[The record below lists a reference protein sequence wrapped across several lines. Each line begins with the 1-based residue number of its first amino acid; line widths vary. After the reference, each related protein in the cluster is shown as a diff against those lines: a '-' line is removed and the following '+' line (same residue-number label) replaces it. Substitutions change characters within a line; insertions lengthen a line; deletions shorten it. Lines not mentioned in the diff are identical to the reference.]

1 MKDLQDLKGATCE
14 IASTGQEAVD
24 LFTSSA
30 CGHFDAIL
38 MDIRMPDMDGY
49 EATKRIRQSKH
60 PDHASIMIIATTA
73 NAFADDVKTTLASG
87 MNGHLSKPVDLDTLC
102 ALLQSMQL

>member
-1 MKDLQDLKGATCE
+1 MFL
-14 IASTGQEAVD
+14 
-24 LFTSSA
+24 
-30 CGHFDAIL
+30 
-38 MDIRMPDMDGY
+38 DIQMPDMDGY

-73 NAFADDVKTTLASG
+73 NAFADDVKATLASG
-87 MNGHLSKPVDLDTLC
+87 MNAHLSKPVDLDTLC

>member
-1 MKDLQDLKGATCE
+1 MFKKPDFMDNLWLGSNRFGLVFIE
-14 IASTGQEAVD
+14 NVRPGEY
-24 LFTSSA
+24 
-30 CGHFDAIL
+30 DAIL

-49 EATKRIRQSKH
+49 EATKRIRHSKH

-87 MNGHLSKPVDLDTLC
+87 MNAHLSKPVDLDTLC